1 VAKLSVGQR
10 VEIAFNPQTP
20 DPRVPQQ
27 CAPWIDHKGR
37 QREAAPGIGVYQT
50 KPEQGEV
57 LEVLESADGCS
68 YLVAVE
74 LSRPYERSGKTLYAN
89 SVRQRVIPEAKL
101 RALT

>member
-1 VAKLSVGQR
+1 MAKLAVGQR

-27 CAPWIDHKGR
+27 CGPWIDHKGR
-37 QREAAPGIGVYQT
+37 QREAAPGIGRYRT
-50 KPEQGEV
+50 TAEHGEI
-57 LEVLESADGCS
+57 LEVIESEEGCS

-74 LSRPYERSGKTLYAN
+74 LSRPYERSGKTRYAN